1 MEVTVATSD
10 RRRRPAKVTASRQ
23 SASAEDERPGDAAK
37 NQNSSGGLALC
48 VGINVFENL
57 PASSRLHGAAND
69 ARDYAAA
76 LQECLGFAKSDIT
89 VLTDAQATKSAV
101 MGALNGLVARAKAG
115 ETKHLVFT
123 YSSHGTQ
130 VPDPSG
136 DEPDRADEAI
146 AAYDIR
152 PAGDSWDLDTVIVDD
167 ELQAV
172 FSDLPDDVLVEVFL
186 DTCNSGTGLRATDL
200 IAGRQPKFLP
210 APTLDGEVDLS
221 QRYVVRVREL
231 LAATAPGGAAPVLFA
246 ACADDQTAADA
257 LINGRYNGAFT
268 FYLLQTIRA
277 GNTPNRRALLHEV
290 RSRLRTNR
298 FTQRPQLEAAGY
310 VKRAP
315 IGEPG

>member
-1 MEVTVATSD
+1 VTVATKDSRP
-10 RRRRPAKVTASRQ
+10 RRTAKVTASRQ
-23 SASAEDERPGDAAK
+23 SASAEGDAAE
-37 NQNSSGGLALC
+37 NENSSGGLALC

-57 PASSRLHGAAND
+57 PASSRLHGCVND
-69 ARDYAAA
+69 ANDYAAA

-89 VLTDAQATKSAV
+89 VLTDAKASKSAV
-101 MGALNGLVARAKAG
+101 MDALNGLVTRAKAG
-115 ETKHLVFT
+115 ETKRLVFT

-172 FSDLPDDVLVEVFL
+172 FSDLPNDVLVEVFL
-186 DTCNSGTGLRATDL
+186 DTCNSGTGLRASDL

-221 QRYVVRVREL
+221 QRFVVRVREL
-231 LAATAPGGAAPVLFA
+231 LAAPASGAPAPVLFA

-277 GNTPNRRALLHEV
+277 GKTANRRALLKQV

-298 FTQRPQLEAAGY
+298 FTQRPQLEAAGF